1 MTDQLERLLEYVELA
16 PPQDFRAHL
25 MARLQRMPRVEQTR
39 AAPRWLPW
47 AAIVCGA
54 LLGVGELASFML
66 SAWIAV
72 PGN

>member
-1 MTDQLERLLEYVELA
+1 
-16 PPQDFRAHL
+16 